1 VYAWIDGLGI
11 SWMDPA
17 DSWHNIATVCYFLL
31 LMWMC
36 LNFDGQFNEEK
47 TATPIFFRQRQRP
60 WNQVA

>member
-1 VYAWIDGLGI
+1 
-11 SWMDPA
+11 MDPT
-17 DSWHNIATVCYFLL
+17 DSWHKIATVCYLL
-31 LMWMC
+31 VLMWMC